1 MLSLSCHTWDLVPW
15 SDIEPRPPAKSWLM
29 ENEGSPWTRV
39 ILWCVCVYACVRG
52 GLCILGCFFSIPY
65 PYLLD
70 DNSIPQTVAA
80 TMSPDFAKCSLGRY
94 EIFFL
99 PLRATALDSVSLPLD
114 RKLQEG
120 KNHFWFLPACR
131 IRSGDF
137 FGGPVVK
144 ILHASAGNTGL
155 IPGPG
160 RCHMPRGNQ
169 AHGPQLL
176 SLHT

>member
-1 MLSLSCHTWDLVPW
+1 MTIASLKLWQPQCLQTLSNIPW
-15 SDIEPRPPAKSWLM
+15 
-29 ENEGSPWTRV
+29 G
-39 ILWCVCVYACVRG
+39 
-52 GLCILGCFFSIPY
+52 
-65 PYLLD
+65 
-70 DNSIPQTVAA
+70 DN
-80 TMSPDFAKCSLGRY
+80 

-144 ILHASAGNTGL
+144 NLHASAGNTGL

-169 AHGPQLL
+169 ARGPQLL

>member
-1 MLSLSCHTWDLVPW
+1 MPHKGSSSLTRDLTQAPCKVLANG
-15 SDIEPRPPAKSWLM
+15 PRGKSLDQG
-29 ENEGSPWTRV
+29 NS
-39 ILWCVCVYACVRG
+39 LLCVCVYACVRG

-70 DNSIPQTVAA
+70 DNSIPQIVAA
-80 TMSPDFAKCSLGRY
+80 TMSPDFVKYSLGRY

-99 PLRATALDSVSLPLD
+99 PLRATALDSVLLPLD

-144 ILHASAGNTGL
+144 NLHASAGNTGL

-169 AHGPQLL
+169 ASGPQLL